1 MCALLTGGS
10 AKYVHS
16 QIKGMPRKML
26 GSKRPA
32 FAISAECATW
42 AHDAAVGSQSP
53 RMNMMNMMNP
63 MMGMMGALARA
74 CGLIPRVAP
83 GLHLL
88 FLINMEPGILFGDPF
103 GFHSKKLG
111 SCHL

>member
-1 MCALLTGGS
+1 
-10 AKYVHS
+10 
-16 QIKGMPRKML
+16 
-26 GSKRPA
+26 
-32 FAISAECATW
+32 
-42 AHDAAVGSQSP
+42 
-53 RMNMMNMMNP
+53 MMNMMNP

-103 GFHSKKLG
+103 GFHAKKAGIMSLVKPTFG
-111 SCHL
+111 RFLLRRRNSL